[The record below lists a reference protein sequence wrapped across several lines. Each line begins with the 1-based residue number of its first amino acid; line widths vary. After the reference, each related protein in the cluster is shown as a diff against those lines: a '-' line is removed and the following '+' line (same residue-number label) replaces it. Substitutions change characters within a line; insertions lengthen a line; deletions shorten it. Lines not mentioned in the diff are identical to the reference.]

1 NLNQLPDNE
10 ETLARILPQMA
21 TAFSQVLNDPNMRFD
36 ELLRRLKGGINRHP
50 SIARSVTE
58 EKKMAL
64 KAKLAEF
71 AKDGVPSSFID
82 FVPENKRRY
91 SRGQLAPHVVGYT
104 GWSKKTGTAIGLE
117 GVERTYEEE
126 LRGKEE
132 QYIAR
137 KT

>member
-1 NLNQLPDNE
+1 
-10 ETLARILPQMA
+10 
-21 TAFSQVLNDPNMRFD
+21 
-36 ELLRRLKGGINRHP
+36 
-50 SIARSVTE
+50 
-58 EKKMAL
+58 
-64 KAKLAEF
+64 
-71 AKDGVPSSFID
+71 KDGVPSSFID

-137 KT
+137 KTATGKPMEPADPELLESTFGHNIKLTINESIQ